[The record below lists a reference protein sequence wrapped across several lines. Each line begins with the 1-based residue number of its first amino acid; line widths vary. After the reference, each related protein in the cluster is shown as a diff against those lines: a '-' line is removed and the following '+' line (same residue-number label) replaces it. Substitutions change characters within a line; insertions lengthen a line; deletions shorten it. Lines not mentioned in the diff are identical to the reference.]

1 MLVTISDAEKTAK
14 NEIEKKKKIPG
25 FVVTHTNQMNMLHQ
39 GVWVK

>member
-14 NEIEKKKKIPG
+14 NEMEKKKIPG
-25 FVVTHTNQMNMLHQ
+25 FVVTHTNQMNMLRQ